1 MNLEPS
7 IRNGRILNLN
17 DILVS
22 LKKCTDADYLTD
34 YIDEIE
40 SYVSDYPDAVSQD
53 DINTLKSALDDINT
67 LKSALKERLKT
78 LKVPPLIG
86 YYEFAD
92 LYKKLLEK
100 TQTKEEETSIQRYI
114 AKCLKLLE
122 KDQIS
127 FDEQNALDLYMNDY
141 LANKLKTKS
150 EENLFKRYNNI
161 IKINKSRMLEK
172 NPGKKPLRIKPINT
186 NGRIIAITLIEVTVL
201 VGILLGVLA
210 IAK

>member
-17 DILVS
+17 DILES

-53 DINTLKSALDDINT
+53 DINTLKSAL
-67 LKSALKERLKT
+67 KERLKT
-78 LKVPPLIG
+78 LKIPPLIG

-100 TQTKEEETSIQRYI
+100 TQTKEEEASVQRYI

-150 EENLFKRYNNI
+150 EENLFKRYNDI

-172 NPGKKPLRIKPINT
+172 SPGKKPLRIKPIDT
-186 NGRIIAITLIEVTVL
+186 SGRIIAITLIEVTVL

>member
-1 MNLEPS
+1 MDLEPI
-7 IRNGRILNLN
+7 IRNSKILNLK
-17 DILVS
+17 DILES
-22 LKKCTDADYLTD
+22 LKKIEDADYLTD

-40 SYVSDYPDAVSQD
+40 SYVSDYPNAVTPD
-53 DINTLKSALDDINT
+53 DINTLKN
-67 LKSALKERLKT
+67 ALKERLDT
-78 LKVPPLIG
+78 LGVAPLIG
-86 YYEFAD
+86 YYDFAEI
-92 LYKKLLEK
+92 YKKLVENNH
-100 TQTKEEETSIQRYI
+100 TDEEEASVQRYI

-150 EENLFKRYNNI
+150 EENVFKRYNDI

-172 NPGKKPLRIKPINT
+172 SPGKKPLRIKPIDT
-186 NGRIIAITLIEVTVL
+186 SGRIIAITLIEVTVL

>member
-40 SYVSDYPDAVSQD
+40 SYVSDYPDAVSQ
-53 DINTLKSALDDINT
+53 NDINT

-78 LKVPPLIG
+78 LKIPPLIG
-86 YYEFAD
+86 YYEFAN

-100 TQTKEEETSIQRYI
+100 TQTKEEEASVQRYI

-127 FDEQNALDLYMNDY
+127 FNEQNALDLYMNDY

-150 EENLFKRYNNI
+150 EENLFKRYNDI

-172 NPGKKPLRIKPINT
+172 SPGKKPLRIKPIDT
-186 NGRIIAITLIEVTVL
+186 SGRIIAITLIEVTVL

>member
-53 DINTLKSALDDINT
+53 DINTLKSAL
-67 LKSALKERLKT
+67 KERLKT
-78 LKVPPLIG
+78 LKIPPLIG

-100 TQTKEEETSIQRYI
+100 TQTKEEEASVQRYI

-122 KDQIS
+122 KNQIS

-150 EENLFKRYNNI
+150 EENLFKRYSDI

-172 NPGKKPLRIKPINT
+172 SPGKKPLRIKPIDT
-186 NGRIIAITLIEVTVL
+186 SGRIIAITLIEVTVL

>member
-53 DINTLKSALDDINT
+53 DINTLKSAL
-67 LKSALKERLKT
+67 KERLKT

-100 TQTKEEETSIQRYI
+100 TQTKEEEASIRRYI

-122 KDQIS
+122 KEQIS

-150 EENLFKRYNNI
+150 EENLFKRYNDI

>member
-53 DINTLKSALDDINT
+53 DINTLKSAL
-67 LKSALKERLKT
+67 KERLKT

-100 TQTKEEETSIQRYI
+100 TQTKEEEASVQRYI

-150 EENLFKRYNNI
+150 EENLFKRYNDI

-172 NPGKKPLRIKPINT
+172 NPGKKPLRIKSINT

>member
-53 DINTLKSALDDINT
+53 DINTLKSAL
-67 LKSALKERLKT
+67 KERLKT
-78 LKVPPLIG
+78 LKIPPLIG

-100 TQTKEEETSIQRYI
+100 TQTKEEEASVQRYI

-150 EENLFKRYNNI
+150 EENLFKRYNDI

-172 NPGKKPLRIKPINT
+172 SPGKKPLRIKPIDT
-186 NGRIIAITLIEVTVL
+186 SGRIIAITLIEVTVL

>member
-53 DINTLKSALDDINT
+53 DINTLKSAL
-67 LKSALKERLKT
+67 KERLKT
-78 LKVPPLIG
+78 LKIPPLIG

-100 TQTKEEETSIQRYI
+100 TQTKEEEASVQRYI
-114 AKCLKLLE
+114 ARCLKLLE

-150 EENLFKRYNNI
+150 EENLFEKYNDI

-172 NPGKKPLRIKPINT
+172 SPGKKPLRIKPIDT
-186 NGRIIAITLIEVTVL
+186 SGRIIAITLIEVTVL

>member
-53 DINTLKSALDDINT
+53 DINTLKSAL
-67 LKSALKERLKT
+67 KERLKT

-100 TQTKEEETSIQRYI
+100 TQTKEEEASIKRYI

-122 KDQIS
+122 KEQIS

-150 EENLFKRYNNI
+150 EENLFKRYNDI

>member
-53 DINTLKSALDDINT
+53 DINTLKSAL
-67 LKSALKERLKT
+67 KERLKT
-78 LKVPPLIG
+78 LKIPPLIG

-100 TQTKEEETSIQRYI
+100 TQTKEEEASVQRYI

-150 EENLFKRYNNI
+150 EENLFKKYNDI

-172 NPGKKPLRIKPINT
+172 SPGKKPLRIKPIDT
-186 NGRIIAITLIEVTVL
+186 SGRIIAITLIEVTVL

>member
-53 DINTLKSALDDINT
+53 DINTLKSAL
-67 LKSALKERLKT
+67 KERLKT

-100 TQTKEEETSIQRYI
+100 TQTKEEEASVQRYI

-122 KDQIS
+122 KEQIS

-150 EENLFKRYNNI
+150 EENLFKRYNDI

-201 VGILLGVLA
+201 VGILLGILA

>member
-53 DINTLKSALDDINT
+53 DINTLKSAL
-67 LKSALKERLKT
+67 KERLKT

-100 TQTKEEETSIQRYI
+100 TQTKEEEASIQRYI
-114 AKCLKLLE
+114 SKCLKLLE

-150 EENLFKRYNNI
+150 EENLFKRYNDI

-172 NPGKKPLRIKPINT
+172 NPGKKSLRIKPINT

>member
-40 SYVSDYPDAVSQD
+40 SYVSDYPAAVSQ
-53 DINTLKSALDDINT
+53 DDINT

-100 TQTKEEETSIQRYI
+100 TQTKEEEESVQRYI

-150 EENLFKRYNNI
+150 EENLFKRYNDI

>member
-1 MNLEPS
+1 MNLDPS

-53 DINTLKSALDDINT
+53 DINTLKSAL
-67 LKSALKERLKT
+67 KERLKT

-92 LYKKLLEK
+92 LYKKILEK
-100 TQTKEEETSIQRYI
+100 TQTKEEEASVQRYI

-150 EENLFKRYNNI
+150 EENLFKRYNDI

-186 NGRIIAITLIEVTVL
+186 NGRIIASTLIEVTVL

>member
-53 DINTLKSALDDINT
+53 DINTLKSAL
-67 LKSALKERLKT
+67 KERLKT

-100 TQTKEEETSIQRYI
+100 TQTKEEEAS
-114 AKCLKLLE
+114 AVDLNMLH
-122 KDQIS
+122 DQAT
-127 FDEQNALDLYMNDY
+127 N
-141 LANKLKTKS
+141 LKTTS
-150 EENLFKRYNNI
+150 EHNLFKRYTDI

-172 NPGKKPLRIKPINT
+172 SPGKKPLRIKPINT

>member
-53 DINTLKSALDDINT
+53 DINTLKSAL
-67 LKSALKERLKT
+67 KERLKT
-78 LKVPPLIG
+78 LKIPPLIG

-92 LYKKLLEK
+92 LYKKILEK
-100 TQTKEEETSIQRYI
+100 TQTKEEEASIQRYI

-141 LANKLKTKS
+141 LANKLKTKR
-150 EENLFKRYNNI
+150 EENLFKRYDDL

-172 NPGKKPLRIKPINT
+172 SPGKKPLRIKPIDT
-186 NGRIIAITLIEVTVL
+186 SGRIIAITLIEVTVL

>member
-53 DINTLKSALDDINT
+53 DINTLKSAL
-67 LKSALKERLKT
+67 KERLKT

-100 TQTKEEETSIQRYI
+100 TQTKEEEASVQRYI
-114 AKCLKLLE
+114 SKCLKLLE
-122 KDQIS
+122 KEQIS

-150 EENLFKRYNNI
+150 EENLFKRYNDI

>member
-22 LKKCTDADYLTD
+22 LKKCTDDDYLTD

-40 SYVSDYPDAVSQD
+40 SYVSDYPDAVSQ
-53 DINTLKSALDDINT
+53 DDINT

-100 TQTKEEETSIQRYI
+100 TQTKEEEASIQRYI

-122 KDQIS
+122 KEQIS

-150 EENLFKRYNNI
+150 EENLFKRYNDI

>member
-17 DILVS
+17 DILES

-53 DINTLKSALDDINT
+53 DINTLKSAL
-67 LKSALKERLKT
+67 KERLKA
-78 LKVPPLIG
+78 LKIPPLIG

-100 TQTKEEETSIQRYI
+100 TQTKEEEASVQRYI

-150 EENLFKRYNNI
+150 EENLFKRYNDI

-172 NPGKKPLRIKPINT
+172 SPGKKPLRIKPIDT
-186 NGRIIAITLIEVTVL
+186 SGRIIAITLIEVTVL

>member
-1 MNLEPS
+1 MDLEPI
-7 IRNGRILNLN
+7 IRNSKILNLN
-17 DILVS
+17 DILES
-22 LKKCTDADYLTD
+22 LKKIEDADYLTD

-40 SYVSDYPDAVSQD
+40 SYVSDYPNAVTPD
-53 DINTLKSALDDINT
+53 DINTLKN
-67 LKSALKERLKT
+67 ALKERLDA
-78 LKVPPLIG
+78 LGVAPLIG
-86 YYEFAD
+86 YYDFAEI
-92 LYKKLLEK
+92 YKKLVENNH
-100 TQTKEEETSIQRYI
+100 TDEEEASVQRYI

-150 EENLFKRYNNI
+150 EENLFKRYSDI

-172 NPGKKPLRIKPINT
+172 SPGKKPLRIKPIDT
-186 NGRIIAITLIEVTVL
+186 SGRIIAITLIEVTVL

>member
-1 MNLEPS
+1 MDLEPI
-7 IRNGRILNLN
+7 IRNSKILNLK
-17 DILVS
+17 DILES
-22 LKKCTDADYLTD
+22 LKKIEDADYLTD

-40 SYVSDYPDAVSQD
+40 SYVSDYPNAVIPD
-53 DINTLKSALDDINT
+53 DINTLKN
-67 LKSALKERLKT
+67 ALKERLDA
-78 LKVPPLIG
+78 LGVAPLIG
-86 YYEFAD
+86 YYDFAEI
-92 LYKKLLEK
+92 YKKLVENNH
-100 TQTKEEETSIQRYI
+100 TDEEEASVQRYI

-150 EENLFKRYNNI
+150 EENLFKRYNDI
-161 IKINKSRMLEK
+161 IKLNKSRMLEK
-172 NPGKKPLRIKPINT
+172 SPGKKPLRIKPIDT
-186 NGRIIAITLIEVTVL
+186 SGRIIAITLIEVTVL

>member
-53 DINTLKSALDDINT
+53 DINTLKSAL
-67 LKSALKERLKT
+67 KERLKT

-100 TQTKEEETSIQRYI
+100 TQTKEEEASIQRYI

-122 KDQIS
+122 KEQIS

-150 EENLFKRYNNI
+150 EENLFKRYNDI

-186 NGRIIAITLIEVTVL
+186 NGRIIAITIIEVTVL

>member
-53 DINTLKSALDDINT
+53 DINTLKSAL
-67 LKSALKERLKT
+67 KERLKT
-78 LKVPPLIG
+78 LKIPPLIG

-92 LYKKLLEK
+92 LYKKILEK
-100 TQTKEEETSIQRYI
+100 TQTKEEEASVQRYI

-150 EENLFKRYNNI
+150 EENLFKRYNDI

-172 NPGKKPLRIKPINT
+172 SPGKKPLRIKPIDT
-186 NGRIIAITLIEVTVL
+186 SGRIIAITLIEVTVL

>member
-1 MNLEPS
+1 MNLEPC

-53 DINTLKSALDDINT
+53 DINTLKSAL
-67 LKSALKERLKT
+67 KERLKT
-78 LKVPPLIG
+78 LKIPPLIG

-100 TQTKEEETSIQRYI
+100 TQTKEEEASVQRYI

-122 KDQIS
+122 KEQIS

-150 EENLFKRYNNI
+150 EENLFKRYNDI
-161 IKINKSRMLEK
+161 VKINKSRMLEK
-172 NPGKKPLRIKPINT
+172 SPGKKPLRIKPIDT
-186 NGRIIAITLIEVTVL
+186 SGRIIAITLIEVTVL

>member
-53 DINTLKSALDDINT
+53 DINTLKSAL
-67 LKSALKERLKT
+67 KERLKT
-78 LKVPPLIG
+78 LKIPPLIG

-100 TQTKEEETSIQRYI
+100 TQTKEEEASVQRYI

-122 KDQIS
+122 KGQIS
-127 FDEQNALDLYMNDY
+127 FDEQNVLDLYMNDY

-150 EENLFKRYNNI
+150 EENLFKRYNDI

-172 NPGKKPLRIKPINT
+172 SPGKKPLRIKPIDT
-186 NGRIIAITLIEVTVL
+186 SGRIIAITLIEVTVL

>member
-1 MNLEPS
+1 MDLEPI
-7 IRNGRILNLN
+7 IRNSKILNLN
-17 DILVS
+17 DILES
-22 LKKCTDADYLTD
+22 LKKIEDADYLTD

-40 SYVSDYPDAVSQD
+40 SYVSDYPNAVTPD
-53 DINTLKSALDDINT
+53 DINTLKN
-67 LKSALKERLKT
+67 ALKERLDA
-78 LKVPPLIG
+78 LGVAPLIG
-86 YYEFAD
+86 YYDFAEI
-92 LYKKLLEK
+92 YKKLVENNH
-100 TQTKEEETSIQRYI
+100 TDEEEASVQRYI

-150 EENLFKRYNNI
+150 EENLFKRYNDI

>member
-17 DILVS
+17 DILES

-40 SYVSDYPDAVSQD
+40 SYVSDYPDAVSQ
-53 DINTLKSALDDINT
+53 DDINT

-100 TQTKEEETSIQRYI
+100 TQTKEEEASVQRYI

-122 KDQIS
+122 KEQIS

-150 EENLFKRYNNI
+150 EENLFKRYNDI

>member
-53 DINTLKSALDDINT
+53 DINTLKSAL
-67 LKSALKERLKT
+67 KERLKT

-100 TQTKEEETSIQRYI
+100 TQTKEKEASVQRYI

-122 KDQIS
+122 KEQIS

-150 EENLFKRYNNI
+150 EENLFKRYNDI

>member
-1 MNLEPS
+1 MDLEPI
-7 IRNGRILNLN
+7 IRNSKILNLN
-17 DILVS
+17 DILES
-22 LKKCTDADYLTD
+22 LKKIEDADYLTD

-40 SYVSDYPDAVSQD
+40 SYVSDYPNAVTPD
-53 DINTLKSALDDINT
+53 DINTLKN
-67 LKSALKERLKT
+67 ALKERLDT
-78 LKVPPLIG
+78 LGVAPLIG
-86 YYEFAD
+86 YYDFAEI
-92 LYKKLLEK
+92 YKKLVENNH
-100 TQTKEEETSIQRYI
+100 TDEEEASVQRYI

-150 EENLFKRYNNI
+150 EENLFKRYNDI
-161 IKINKSRMLEK
+161 IKLNKSRMLEK
-172 NPGKKPLRIKPINT
+172 SPGKKPLRIKPIDT
-186 NGRIIAITLIEVTVL
+186 SGRIIAITLIEVTVL

>member
-17 DILVS
+17 DILES
-22 LKKCTDADYLTD
+22 LKKIEDADYLTD

-40 SYVSDYPDAVSQD
+40 SYVSDYPDAVSQ
-53 DINTLKSALDDINT
+53 DDINT

-100 TQTKEEETSIQRYI
+100 TQTKEEEANIQRYI

-122 KDQIS
+122 KEQIS

>member
-53 DINTLKSALDDINT
+53 DINTLKSAL
-67 LKSALKERLKT
+67 KERLKT

-100 TQTKEEETSIQRYI
+100 TQTKEEEASVQRYI

-122 KDQIS
+122 KEKIS

-150 EENLFKRYNNI
+150 EENLFKRYNDI

>member
-1 MNLEPS
+1 MDLEPI
-7 IRNGRILNLN
+7 IRNSKILNLK
-17 DILVS
+17 DILES
-22 LKKCTDADYLTD
+22 LKKIEDADYLTD

-40 SYVSDYPDAVSQD
+40 SYVSDYPNAVTPD
-53 DINTLKSALDDINT
+53 DINTLKN
-67 LKSALKERLKT
+67 ALKERLDA
-78 LKVPPLIG
+78 LGVAPLIG
-86 YYEFAD
+86 YYDFAEI
-92 LYKKLLEK
+92 YKKLVENNH
-100 TQTKEEETSIQRYI
+100 TDEEEASVQRYI

-150 EENLFKRYNNI
+150 EENLFKRYNDI
-161 IKINKSRMLEK
+161 IKMNKNRMLEK
-172 NPGKKPLRIKPINT
+172 SPGKKPLRIKPIDT
-186 NGRIIAITLIEVTVL
+186 SGRIIAITLIEVTVL

>member
-53 DINTLKSALDDINT
+53 DINTLKN
-67 LKSALKERLKT
+67 ALKERLKT

-100 TQTKEEETSIQRYI
+100 TQTKEEEASIQRYI

-122 KDQIS
+122 KEQIS

-150 EENLFKRYNNI
+150 EENLFKRYNDI

>member
-53 DINTLKSALDDINT
+53 DINTLKSAL
-67 LKSALKERLKT
+67 KERLKT

-100 TQTKEEETSIQRYI
+100 TQTKEEEASVQRYI

-122 KDQIS
+122 KEQIS

-150 EENLFKRYNNI
+150 EENLFKRYNDI

-186 NGRIIAITLIEVTVL
+186 NGQIIAITLIEVTVL

>member
-1 MNLEPS
+1 MDLEPI
-7 IRNGRILNLN
+7 IRNSKILNLK
-17 DILVS
+17 DILES
-22 LKKCTDADYLTD
+22 LKKIEDADYLTD

-40 SYVSDYPDAVSQD
+40 SYVSDYPNSVTPD
-53 DINTLKSALDDINT
+53 DINTLKN
-67 LKSALKERLKT
+67 ALKERLDA
-78 LKVPPLIG
+78 LGVAPLIG
-86 YYEFAD
+86 YYDFAEI
-92 LYKKLLEK
+92 YKKLVENNH
-100 TQTKEEETSIQRYI
+100 TDEEEASVQRYI

-150 EENLFKRYNNI
+150 EENLFKRYNDI
-161 IKINKSRMLEK
+161 IKLNKSRMLEK
-172 NPGKKPLRIKPINT
+172 SPGKKPLRIKPIDT
-186 NGRIIAITLIEVTVL
+186 SGRIIAITLIEVTVL

>member
-53 DINTLKSALDDINT
+53 DINTLKSAL
-67 LKSALKERLKT
+67 KERLKT

-100 TQTKEEETSIQRYI
+100 TQTKEEEASIQRYI

-122 KDQIS
+122 KEQIS

-150 EENLFKRYNNI
+150 EENLFKRYNDI

-186 NGRIIAITLIEVTVL
+186 NGRIIAITIIEVTIL

>member
-1 MNLEPS
+1 MDLEPI
-7 IRNGRILNLN
+7 IRNSKILNLN
-17 DILVS
+17 DILES
-22 LKKCTDADYLTD
+22 LKKIEDADYLTD

-40 SYVSDYPDAVSQD
+40 SYVSDYPNSVTPD
-53 DINTLKSALDDINT
+53 DINTLKN
-67 LKSALKERLKT
+67 ALKERLDA
-78 LKVPPLIG
+78 LGVAPLIG
-86 YYEFAD
+86 YYDFAEI
-92 LYKKLLEK
+92 YKKLVENNH
-100 TQTKEEETSIQRYI
+100 TDEEEASVQRYI

-150 EENLFKRYNNI
+150 EENLFKRYSNI

-172 NPGKKPLRIKPINT
+172 SPGKKPLRIKPIDT
-186 NGRIIAITLIEVTVL
+186 SGRIIAITLIEVTVL

>member
-53 DINTLKSALDDINT
+53 DINTLKR
-67 LKSALKERLKT
+67 ALKERLKT

-100 TQTKEEETSIQRYI
+100 TQTKEEKASIQRYI

-122 KDQIS
+122 KEQIS

-150 EENLFKRYNNI
+150 EENLFKRYNDI

>member
-53 DINTLKSALDDINT
+53 DINTLKSAL
-67 LKSALKERLKT
+67 KERLKT
-78 LKVPPLIG
+78 LKIPPLIG

-92 LYKKLLEK
+92 LYKKILEK
-100 TQTKEEETSIQRYI
+100 TQTKEEEASVQRYI

-150 EENLFKRYNNI
+150 EENLFKKYNDI